1 MNDFHA
7 IAKALADPQRFEIL
21 EMVAAEAE
29 LSCGDIAARCPVS
42 QATVSHHLKVL
53 QDVGLLSVRRQGQRH
68 IFSANHGVLEAYLA
82 ELSRRTSLAS
92 RRAKEPTA

>member
-7 IAKALADPQRFEIL
+7 IAKALADPQRFEIF
-21 EMVAAEAE
+21 EMVSNAGE
-29 LSCGDIAARCPVS
+29 LSCGDIAARCPIS

-68 IFSANHGVLEAYLA
+68 IFSANTDVLDGYLR
-82 ELSRRTSLAS
+82 ELKARTTPGQKAALSPAS
-92 RRAKEPTA
+92 